1 MIVTRGLV
9 NAKISSDKLYGFI
22 INYFLQTEKDSRSQ
36 ARLDPNITVS
46 FYQSLVKAP
55 GLAANPELADTINS
69 YI

>member
-22 INYFLQTEKDSRSQ
+22 INYFLQMEKNSRSQ

-46 FYQSLVKAP
+46 FY
-55 GLAANPELADTINS
+55 
-69 YI
+69 